1 MTWNAL
7 YGTAPQQPEAAGF
20 AQTVCV
26 SNESGEGRVTIETVF
41 PGVELCYNDMHLAW
55 CNQDQPQKRNVIEIN
70 HCRVGRYECSFGE
83 NSCCYL
89 AAGDFAVSAGARKK
103 SASCFPLRHYHGI
116 TLLLDLDAIPPETQR
131 WMAEFGIEL
140 GRLRQY
146 ICTENRCCI
155 LRADPEV
162 ERIVSELYAVRPP
175 EKPGARK
182 LKVLELLLFLCGL
195 DARAQVQ
202 QSAYFNRDQVECAKH
217 VAALLTQDLR
227 EHRTIEQLAQA
238 VGLSPTALK
247 SCFKG
252 VYGSSIYAYLRGYRL
267 QTAQKLLAETDD
279 SIVEIAHRVGYEN
292 PNKFSTAF
300 RQVYGLTPTAYR
312 KGCPNG

>member
-1 MTWNAL
+1 MIEPF
-7 YGTAPQQPEAAGF
+7 YGTLHPADEAAGT
-20 AQTVCV
+20 ARIYNISNETGTGKITVCP
-26 SNESGEGRVTIETVF
+26 VF
-41 PGVELCYNDMHLAW
+41 PGVELCYNDMHLAY
-55 CNQDQPQKRNVIEIN
+55 CNQDQQPARNIIEIN

-103 SASCFPLRHYHGI
+103 SASCFPLQHYHGI

-131 WMAEFGIEL
+131 LMAEFGIEL